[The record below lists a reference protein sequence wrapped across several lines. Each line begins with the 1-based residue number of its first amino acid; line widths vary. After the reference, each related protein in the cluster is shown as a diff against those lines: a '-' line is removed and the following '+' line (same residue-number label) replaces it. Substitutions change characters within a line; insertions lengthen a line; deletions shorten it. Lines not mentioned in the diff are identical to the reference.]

1 MKVVVDVGVIPI
13 GVGTSLSEYVAACQ
27 RIFREEGL
35 EPRMH
40 AYGTNLEGEW
50 DVVFGAIRRCHEELH
65 GMGAPRLATV
75 IKVGT
80 RVDRE
85 ETLDDKIQSVR
96 RRLADS

>member
-1 MKVVVDVGVIPI
+1 MNVVVDVGVIPI

-65 GMGAPRLATV
+65 AMGAPRLATV

-80 RVDRE
+80 RVDRAQS
-85 ETLDDKIQSVR
+85 LDDKIQSVN
-96 RRLADS
+96 RRLAGS

>member
-27 RIFREEGL
+27 RIFREAGL

-40 AYGTNLEGEW
+40 AYGTNLEGDWEA
-50 DVVFGAIRRCHEELH
+50 VFDAIRRCHEELH

-80 RVDRE
+80 RIDRAQS
-85 ETLDDKIQSVR
+85 LDDKIQSVN
-96 RRLADS
+96 RRLAGS